1 MSIKEDISNYY
12 EDLVVDYMVEQHSDR
27 GLTREEME
35 DVACLALNQLP
46 ARYYR
51 YSVDMAFFLSSR
63 EMDKMRSQV
72 EEAVGSAVEYVLSHR
87 DQEDRDG

>member
-12 EDLVVDYMVEQHSDR
+12 EDLVVDHLVDSFSQR

-51 YSVDMAFFLSSR
+51 YSVDMAFFLTGR
-63 EMDKMRSQV
+63 EMEKMRSQV
-72 EEAVGSAVEYVLSHR
+72 HDAVAAAVEYVISHR
-87 DQEDRDG
+87 NQPED

>member
-12 EDLVVDYMVEQHSDR
+12 EDLVVDHLVDAYGDR
-27 GLTREEME
+27 GLNREEME

-51 YSVDMAFFLSSR
+51 YSVDMAFFLTGR
-63 EMDKMRSQV
+63 EMEKMRTQV
-72 EEAVGSAVEYVLSHR
+72 SDAVSAAVEYVISHR
-87 DQEDRDG
+87 DQNDTTA